1 MSNEKSNINVSDMF
15 LIYEG
20 DNGEHYYQHWM
31 DVVNDGTL
39 IDPETG
45 EDMKIIG
52 WTSTVS

>member
-1 MSNEKSNINVSDMF
+1 MSNVKSEINTTDMF
-15 LIYEG
+15 LIYKA

-45 EDMKIIG
+45 EDMKVVG
-52 WTSTVS
+52 WTSSVS